1 LGWWDMRRGK
11 KNAKKKNLNV
21 LLKEMEKLSEEPN
34 DREICKKFKLL
45 IESNVEL
52 DIPRQT
58 MNEIIEDPEG
68 IDDKD
73 IPESIMPFI
82 RHYIFMRKR
91 AQKKAERR

>member
-1 LGWWDMRRGK
+1 MRKGK
-11 KNAKKKNLNV
+11 KSAKKKNLNI

-58 MNEIIEDPEG
+58 MSEIIENPENTE
-68 IDDKD
+68 DKD
-73 IPESIMPFI
+73 IPESILPFI
-82 RHYIFMRKR
+82 RHYIFMCKRSEKKQKKEKR
-91 AQKKAERR
+91 AL